1 MAKKTP
7 KFSSWA
13 FKKKTAVVNIEI
25 IEFQFV
31 RVVFLSK
38 HTHMLAL
45 TPKHTT
51 SLETV
56 CLVDIHHLK

>member
-13 FKKKTAVVNIEI
+13 FKKKTAVVNSEI

-31 RVVFLSK
+31 HLFSFSK

-45 TPKHTT
+45 TAKHTT